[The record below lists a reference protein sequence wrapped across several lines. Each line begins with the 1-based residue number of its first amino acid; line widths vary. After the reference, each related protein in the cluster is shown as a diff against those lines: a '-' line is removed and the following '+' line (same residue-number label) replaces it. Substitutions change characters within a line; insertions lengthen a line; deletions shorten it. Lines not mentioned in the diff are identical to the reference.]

1 MHMSKTG
8 HVTVNHKTCKRKFN
22 KKGNR
27 ITKPIYINSLFV
39 ENWLNRNRYNM
50 AVYDRKMVHISYL
63 RIDKNIPQYSYFL
76 INKVYL
82 LSPKTFIE
90 AGYIMNLKQ
99 CLICVR
105 VFMFEYTRLGVI
117 PRQQK

>member
-39 ENWLNRNRYNM
+39 ENWLNSNNENR
-50 AVYDRKMVHISYL
+50 AEYDRNGANST
-63 RIDKNIPQYSYFL
+63 YFML
-76 INKVYL
+76 EIH
-82 LSPKTFIE
+82 T
-90 AGYIMNLKQ
+90 
-99 CLICVR
+99 
-105 VFMFEYTRLGVI
+105 
-117 PRQQK
+117 

>member
-39 ENWLNRNRYNM
+39 ENWLNSNNENR
-50 AVYDRKMVHISYL
+50 AEYDRKNYMDQIVHTSCLRYILEYSYL
-63 RIDKNIPQYSYFL
+63 L

-82 LSPKTFIE
+82 LNPKSFIE
-90 AGYIMNLKQ
+90 AI
-99 CLICVR
+99 
-105 VFMFEYTRLGVI
+105 
-117 PRQQK
+117 

>member
-39 ENWLNRNRYNM
+39 ENWLNSNNENR
-50 AVYDRKMVHISYL
+50 AEYDRKITWT
-63 RIDKNIPQYSYFL
+63 K
-76 INKVYL
+76 
-82 LSPKTFIE
+82 
-90 AGYIMNLKQ
+90 
-99 CLICVR
+99 
-105 VFMFEYTRLGVI
+105 
-117 PRQQK
+117 

>member
-39 ENWLNRNRYNM
+39 ENWLNRNNENR
-50 AVYDRKMVHISYL
+50 AEYDRNGTNSTY
-63 RIDKNIPQYSYFL
+63 
-76 INKVYL
+76 
-82 LSPKTFIE
+82 
-90 AGYIMNLKQ
+90 
-99 CLICVR
+99 
-105 VFMFEYTRLGVI
+105 FMFEIHT
-117 PRQQK
+117 